1 MPVMDG
7 LTLLS
12 RIKKNES
19 LRKVVVISAYSDLMS
34 IITALNLG
42 ASDFVTKPIDFG
54 DLEITMNKAVD
65 EIERS
70 NQTIELKNKHESLR
84 IEKEQLIQKQNQ
96 ILEQKFEERTKE
108 LQLEKN
114 KSDDLLL
121 NILPLDTANEL
132 KLNGFAKPK
141 QYDEVTVL
149 FTAFKNFTKIS
160 QKLTAVELVE
170 EINFCCSNFD
180 RIITKYGIEKIKN
193 IGESYMCVSGL
204 DNNRKQNVIN
214 TVLAALE

>member
-1 MPVMDG
+1 MDG

-132 KLNGFAKPK
+132 KLNGFVKPK
-141 QYDEVTVL
+141 HYDEVTVL